1 MSLPFLDSYLA
12 YWQYW
17 DRQIPLRELETSHL
31 SRLTSI
37 YVHYCKREDG
47 QGYLTLQIL
56 PASRKKIF
64 LSGCEGESSFPP
76 VCVIYCMSHNLQ
88 IPRTNA
94 FYWLVPFNPLTL
106 TGDHSR
112 ISPYNINTIS
122 SRQVMRLT
130 KNINQEIINY
140 SNFCPLFE
148 LQGRQKGEFL
158 SRSWNLNV

>member
-17 DRQIPLRELETSHL
+17 DRQIPLRELETSHP

-56 PASRKKIF
+56 PASRKKISLVAVKVRVLSLLFVWSIACSITFKF
-64 LSGCEGESSFPP
+64 LKQ
-76 VCVIYCMSHNLQ
+76 Y
-88 IPRTNA
+88 A

-158 SRSWNLNV
+158 SRSWNLNG